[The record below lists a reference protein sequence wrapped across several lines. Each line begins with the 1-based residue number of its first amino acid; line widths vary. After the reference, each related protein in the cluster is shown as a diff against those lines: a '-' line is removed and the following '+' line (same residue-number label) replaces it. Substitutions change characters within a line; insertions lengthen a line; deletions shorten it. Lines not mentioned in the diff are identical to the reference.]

1 MAVSKQMKYILI
13 VIVLA
18 LIPGIVCAQNADF
31 SLRGRYNASS
41 SGDMVLP
48 GFQTVN
54 YEGYLR
60 LANSDGSSPLT
71 DVTVTFLADNITKID
86 DSAYAQ
92 WTRSSAYWVFPPTF
106 TITNTAK
113 LIDWSTDT
121 NPTINVPVT
130 FSRTLNQTTFSQNG
144 YQLVQ
149 CNVTFWDTTGVT
161 IIWGEIDN
169 YKRDKVNVT
178 ILNDTFTTDLP
189 NSKIM
194 WQNNK
199 QYQFSMQNMSEI
211 IIGHPYTFSIVLKID
226 RIDPTKTVTY
236 KPLCGINLITT
247 IAQKN
252 VIGTSQTITIPV
264 SELPPYVHQASASVN
279 EMVNWNYWSH
289 YEKSALLLES
299 SEQSVIQN
307 NRYGVGVYQNGAWY
321 LDNDGSGTWNT
332 GDRANAFG
340 APGWTSVLGDWNGDG
355 KTEIGI
361 YKDGTWYLDYN
372 GNGVWDTGIDK
383 VDYFGTLG
391 WTPVIGNWNGDTTGD
406 KIGIYQDGAWYLDND
421 GSGTWNTGDRANAF
435 GAPGWT
441 SVLGDWN
448 GDGKTDIGIYKDG
461 TWYLDYNGN
470 GVWDTGIDK
479 VDYFGTL
486 GWTPVIGNWNGAA
499 TGDKI
504 GIYQN
509 GAWYLDNDG
518 SGTWNTGDRANA
530 FGAPGWTSVLGDWNG
545 DGKTDIGI
553 YKDGTWYLD
562 YNGNGVWDTGIDKVD
577 YFGTLGWTPVIG
589 KWG

>member
-1 MAVSKQMKYILI
+1 MAVTKQMKYILI

-18 LIPGIVCAQNADF
+18 IIPGIVCAQNADF

-71 DVTVTFLADNITKID
+71 NVTVTFLADNITKID

-92 WTRSSAYWVFPPTF
+92 WTRSSAHWVYPANF
-106 TITNTAK
+106 TITTTAK
-113 LIDWSTDT
+113 VIDWSTDT
-121 NPTINVPVT
+121 NPTIDVPVT

-194 WQNNK
+194 WQNDK
-199 QYQFSMQNMSEI
+199 QYQFSMQNMSDI

-279 EMVNWNYWSH
+279 EMVNGSYWSH
-289 YEKSALLLES
+289 SEKSALLLES
-299 SEQSVIQN
+299 SEQSVLQN
-307 NRYGVGVYQNGAWY
+307 NRFKIGVYQNGLWY
-321 LDNDGSGTWNT
+321 LDNNGNGVFDAGDSICSFGGAPSYTPVIGDWNATGTSYIGVTNGQQWYLDWNGNGVFDGADKAYS
-332 GDRANAFG
+332 FG
-340 APGWTSVLGDWNGDG
+340 APGWLNVTGDWNGDG
-355 KTEIGI
+355 ETDIGVTN
-361 YKDGTWYLDYN
+361 GQQWYLDRNNN
-372 GNGVWDTGIDK
+372 GIFDG
-383 VDYFGTLG
+383 
-391 WTPVIGNWNGDTTGD
+391 GDSV
-406 KIGIYQDGAWYLDND
+406 Y
-421 GSGTWNTGDRANAF
+421 SF
-435 GAPGWT
+435 GAP
-441 SVLGDWN
+441 
-448 GDGKTDIGIYKDG
+448 
-461 TWYLDYNGN
+461 
-470 GVWDTGIDK
+470 
-479 VDYFGTL
+479 
-486 GWTPVIGNWNGAA
+486 
-499 TGDKI
+499 
-504 GIYQN
+504 
-509 GAWYLDNDG
+509 
-518 SGTWNTGDRANA
+518 
-530 FGAPGWTSVLGDWNG
+530 
-545 DGKTDIGI
+545 
-553 YKDGTWYLD
+553 
-562 YNGNGVWDTGIDKVD
+562 
-577 YFGTLGWTPVIG
+577 GWTPVIG
-589 KWG
+589 KWNPAVLGTKIGVYKDGIWYLDWNGNGIWDGGDKVYSFGAPGWTPIVGEWSSPGTSYIGVTNGQQWYLDWNGNGVFDGADKAYSFGAPGWIPIVGDWNATGFKYIGVTNGQIWYLDWNGNGVFDGADKAYSFGAAGWTPIVEKWS